1 MKKAFSLVE
10 ILVSI
15 SIIIVL
21 STVGLQ
27 TFYISQLES
36 RLDESIS
43 QVVMAIRKSQNSALA
58 PSKSETGVSDDD
70 KLCSFG
76 IRIVK
81 STNIIR
87 NFYTIKENN
96 DLCGSK
102 IFYGK
107 STKLQYI
114 SINETNDIDFEF
126 NIPFATT
133 GSQLVRLKLNDL
145 EKTVQLTDSGLIKVE

>member
-1 MKKAFSLVE
+1 MKKGFTLAE

-21 STVGLQ
+21 STIGTQ
-27 TFYISQLES
+27 TIYTSQRES
-36 RLDESIS
+36 RLKEDVS
-43 QVVMAIRKSQNSALA
+43 QVVAAIRQAQNAALA
-58 PSKSETGVSDDD
+58 PSRSETGVSDDD

-76 IRIVK
+76 ISIVK

-114 SINETNDIDFEF
+114 TINEANDIDFEF